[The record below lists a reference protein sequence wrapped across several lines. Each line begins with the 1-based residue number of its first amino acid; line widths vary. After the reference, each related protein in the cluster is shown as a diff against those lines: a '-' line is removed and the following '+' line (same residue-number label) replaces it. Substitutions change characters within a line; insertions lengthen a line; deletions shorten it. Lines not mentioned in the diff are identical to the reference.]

1 MRTLSRFAF
10 VGLLDNWSW
19 TVHQFGRRFGVPL
32 LPSDYKV
39 LRAGSKSRSSS
50 PRQKMAEQTLRAF
63 SFAADDALVSATS
76 DSLGVHRR
84 LQSQQTQMRI
94 AWLEIPH
101 YSEGYYD
108 ALQQPLSRLGHR
120 VDELRAPTQRGFGP
134 GVLATKLR
142 GMDIAVVGF
151 GWFPQ
156 EPGSGP
162 FTRLHEFQRSCAAS
176 HRVRLEAA
184 GEFESTTRRA
194 CLCGTVPLVVI
205 LNKEYASLA
214 DKMAWVREH
223 CVAAAFS
230 VHHDAPTFAQMTGVD
245 FHHIPFGVDFSRFAR
260 GQRAEAGRAV
270 SDGYA
275 YDLGFTGVIRPDQTA
290 NWRYRIWRSAWPIL
304 AERGLRLYSGGEGG
318 VGLGRRHK
326 SVGPKE
332 YVAKMQASKV
342 WLATTGPADLVGTRY
357 SEIMAT
363 GTTLCVCNRLHGN
376 ATAAYA
382 RLGLVE
388 GRHVVMFDSLEEF
401 VEVVTNY
408 TRRPEYERRRL
419 AIIRRAQALARRR
432 LSWRQV
438 AASVDAVLQG
448 VARGGRGALRERRTT
463 GRRGGG
469 GDKASGGGAGG
480 GGVEGGGGGVGPFG
494 GNAPSPAACGVSLVS
509 QHSFARC
516 ALGSSFGCVNATH
529 VFVRGC
535 RGLFR
540 CDGGADGFACGYP
553 PGRKEYECGCDGRA
567 DDLPEDDTL
576 PECTVY
582 SSASQ
587 AFTPGLEV
595 LLASMRRRSGLAC
608 SAVLYWHPLVPDSMM
623 TAAQLD
629 RIKCAAGQLHV
640 SLARADDGRVRRY
653 AAVRGPSATAQSL
666 LRVETLH
673 EQRGGLAIWLD
684 ADMLVVGSLRPIAHA
699 VLRATRQWRW
709 QLHGS
714 QLAAPGAYNYLNA
727 GFMAFRA
734 PAPAAL
740 LRAVDA
746 QLDKMVGEARFHP
759 TPSQNLLNDVLPLG
773 GWLTVHYRWK
783 ANYRPQATNESLARW
798 RVVHWQ
804 GLPKPW
810 GSPIQFD
817 QGRKQQG
824 MAPPSMGE
832 AWAAEHAELR
842 RQCPAQ

>member
-1 MRTLSRFAF
+1 MRPLLNLLLASLLASASATTSSIALRTTDTRPPDGCTGPRPRWGTSLCWYNVERSPLLTNVTWLHVPKCGSSFARLVFRGACGAVPANKTHVDFVEASAMHPIIQLHCKSAFHRFQSWHAALSPSEASRCGRGLVCVTTLRTTWKRVESGFHHNLHDCQWMQDAHRLNQDYGPKSGRPSFYKTYTEDHVRLYASCVSTCMTRMLTGLPCGRCSGTLSRAQAARCVERVWSDAFSGIEASAGEGGTAALNISDYVRFASRTRSKRADPLHDPDPPPDTRRAMRTLSRFAF

-494 GNAPSPAACGVSLVS
+494 GNALVL
-509 QHSFARC
+509 RC
-516 ALGSSFGCVNATH
+516 CMQIRV
-529 VFVRGC
+529 
-535 RGLFR
+535 FR
-540 CDGGADGFACGYP
+540 CLCSP
-553 PGRKEYECGCDGRA
+553 R
-567 DDLPEDDTL
+567 T
-576 PECTVY
+576 
-582 SSASQ
+582 Q
-587 AFTPGLEV
+587 A
-595 LLASMRRRSGLAC
+595 RRRLHRTAPHTG
-608 SAVLYWHPLVPDSMM
+608 PTLVCVED
-623 TAAQLD
+623 
-629 RIKCAAGQLHV
+629 AGSRAGGV
-640 SLARADDGRVRRY
+640 RRLAR
-653 AAVRGPSATAQSL
+653 
-666 LRVETLH
+666 
-673 EQRGGLAIWLD
+673 
-684 ADMLVVGSLRPIAHA
+684 
-699 VLRATRQWRW
+699 
-709 QLHGS
+709 
-714 QLAAPGAYNYLNA
+714 
-727 GFMAFRA
+727 
-734 PAPAAL
+734 
-740 LRAVDA
+740 
-746 QLDKMVGEARFHP
+746 
-759 TPSQNLLNDVLPLG
+759 
-773 GWLTVHYRWK
+773 
-783 ANYRPQATNESLARW
+783 
-798 RVVHWQ
+798 
-804 GLPKPW
+804 
-810 GSPIQFD
+810 
-817 QGRKQQG
+817 
-824 MAPPSMGE
+824 
-832 AWAAEHAELR
+832 
-842 RQCPAQ
+842 